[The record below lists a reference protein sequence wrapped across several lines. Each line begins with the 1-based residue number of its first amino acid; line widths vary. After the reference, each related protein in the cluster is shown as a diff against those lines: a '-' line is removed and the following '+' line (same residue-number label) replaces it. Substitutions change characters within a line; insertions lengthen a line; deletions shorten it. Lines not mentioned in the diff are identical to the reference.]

1 MKMNISNDNIML
13 ILILVIGIIIIT
25 CFNRNQKNEGFGDL
39 ENHQKELETEIQE
52 NLGDLSKEDLYK
64 TIIALKQ
71 KDSNVDT
78 SKFLTIEQHGHMNEM
93 TEAQARQLLEVEL
106 TDNKEKI
113 DKLETQV
120 NALTSDITLKN
131 EQIENVQ
138 TEIKDLINNPDID
151 YSKYILKESIPPVR
165 QCPPCVCPKVSVSA
179 GLCKKCP
186 PPPKCPPPERCP
198 IVKCPVPKPCENKL
212 KCPDPKPC
220 PSSPT
225 CPAPR
230 PCKKPETV
238 YKEQIKYIKVPT
250 FISRG
255 DSGTK
260 PVASRN
266 RNRHIGIPKVSRNI
280 PKPQQEHSELNNRDY
295 QTYERSNN
303 NNNTNFNYNIKDLNS
318 EFINASHPIIANEPF
333 INF

>member
-1 MKMNISNDNIML
+1 MNISNDNIML
-13 ILILVIGIIIIT
+13 VLILVIGIIIIT
-25 CFNRNQKNEGFGDL
+25 CFNRNKNKEGFGDL
-39 ENHQKELETEIQE
+39 ENHRKELETDIQD
-52 NLGDLSKEDLYK
+52 NLGDLDKEDLYK
-64 TIIALKQ
+64 TILALKQ
-71 KDSNVDT
+71 KNSDVDT
-78 SKFLTIEQHGHMNEM
+78 SKFLTIEQHGQINQM
-93 TEAQARQLLEVEL
+93 TEDKARQLLEVEL
-106 TDNKEKI
+106 TEDKEKI
-113 DKLETQV
+113 TNLEAQV
-120 NALTSDITLKN
+120 NALTNDITLKN
-131 EQIENVQ
+131 KQIENVQ

-186 PPPKCPPPERCP
+186 PPPRCPPPERCP
-198 IVKCPVPKPCENKL
+198 IVKCPIIKPCENKL

-230 PCKKPETV
+230 PCKKPKTV

-255 DSGTK
+255 DFDK
-260 PVASRN
+260 K
-266 RNRHIGIPKVSRNI
+266 HITIPKVSRNI
-280 PKPQQEHSELNNRDY
+280 PKPKEEHSELNNRDY
-295 QTYERSNN
+295 QTYERTNN
-303 NNNTNFNYNIKDLNS
+303 NNNTNNVNYNIKDLNS

>member
-13 ILILVIGIIIIT
+13 LLILVIGIIIIT
-25 CFNRNQKNEGFGDL
+25 CFNRNKKNEGFGDL
-39 ENHQKELETEIQE
+39 ENHQKELETDIKD

-78 SKFLTIEQHGHMNEM
+78 SQFLTIEQHGQINEM
-93 TEAQARQLLEVEL
+93 TEAQARQLLEAEL
-106 TDNKEKI
+106 TEDKEKI
-113 DKLETQV
+113 NKLETQV

-138 TEIKDLINNPDID
+138 KEIKELINNPDID

-179 GLCKKCP
+179 GLCQKCP

-230 PCKKPETV
+230 PCKKPETI
-238 YKEQIKYIKVPT
+238 YKEKIKYIKVPT

-255 DSGTK
+255 DSGQVT
-260 PVASRN
+260 SRN
-266 RNRHIGIPKVSRNI
+266 RKSNIRIPKVSRNI
-280 PKPQQEHSELNNRDY
+280 PKPQEEHSELNNRDY
-295 QTYERSNN
+295 QTYEKSNN
-303 NNNTNFNYNIKDLNS
+303 NNNNFNYNIKDLNS
-318 EFINASHPIIANEPF
+318 EFINASHPIIGNEPF